1 MKPLLLMATACFAT
15 TARAWALHRPRGRA
29 LTTTMARGR
38 RRRPQAPR
46 APRVLQPSPGGVP
59 EIARC
64 YPERYDE
71 LLREKVA
78 ILEELLASASGPWGG
93 RGALPP
99 TEVHES
105 ARAHFR
111 MRADFTVWREG
122 EGLHYVMFNRGDE
135 ARQPR
140 EVLSYP
146 MGSERINALM
156 TPLRDA
162 VAAAPVLRHKINDVR
177 FLTTTAGDALATITY
192 NAPIGD
198 EWAAAAAEMAGALSS
213 GVLGGAPLR
222 VVGRSRKVKLVVGGE
237 TVSERLDVPGRGAC
251 AYTQTEGAFTQPNAG
266 VCEKMLGWAFDAT
279 RPPGG
284 AAAANGDL
292 CELYCGNGCFTV
304 ALAPNFRRVV
314 ATEISKASVALAE
327 RNLAANAGCE
337 HARVAKLSAEEFA
350 RAHAGERFKQL
361 SAAGIHLDGGDGGGG
376 AGEEPYD
383 FRTLFVDPPR
393 AGLDETCR
401 ALARQFARV
410 VYVSCNPETLARDV
424 RDLAATH
431 RITRVAA
438 FDQFPYTPHLEAG
451 VVLELR

>member
-1 MKPLLLMATACFAT
+1 
-15 TARAWALHRPRGRA
+15 
-29 LTTTMARGR
+29 
-38 RRRPQAPR
+38 
-46 APRVLQPSPGGVP
+46 
-59 EIARC
+59 
-64 YPERYDE
+64 
-71 LLREKVA
+71 
-78 ILEELLASASGPWGG
+78 
-93 RGALPP
+93 
-99 TEVHES
+99 
-105 ARAHFR
+105 
-111 MRADFTVWREG
+111 
-122 EGLHYVMFNRGDE
+122 
-135 ARQPR
+135 
-140 EVLSYP
+140 
-146 MGSERINALM
+146 M

-162 VAAAPVLRHKINDVR
+162 VAATPVLRHKINDVR
-177 FLTTTAGDALATITY
+177 FLTTTAGEALATLTY

-198 EWAAAAAEMAGALSS
+198 EWAAAAAEMANALSS
-213 GVLGGAPLR
+213 GVLDGAPLR

-284 AAAANGDL
+284 AADANGDL

-327 RNLAANAGCE
+327 SNLAANTGCE
-337 HARVAKLSAEEFA
+337 RVLVAKLSAEEFA
-350 RAHAGERFKQL
+350 RAHAGEHFKQL
-361 SAAGIHLDGGDGGGG
+361 SAAGIRLDSSGDGGDGGDE
-376 AGEEPYD
+376 APYD

-401 ALARQFARV
+401 ALARKFARV

-424 RDLAATH
+424 CDLAATH